1 MKYNI
6 LFILF
11 LFSLSSCDKLPGE
24 LKNKVSEEV
33 QKALNEA
40 GTNIQGFE
48 KVNLIAE
55 IMDVSDKKVT
65 RVN

>member
-6 LFILF
+6 LFVLF
-11 LFSLSSCDKLPGE
+11 LFCLSSSDKLPGE

>member
-11 LFSLSSCDKLPGE
+11 LFCFSSCNKLPNE
-24 LKNKVSEEV
+24 LKNMVSEEV
-33 QKALNEA
+33 QKALDEA
-40 GTNIQGFE
+40 GSNRHELE

-55 IMDVSDKKVT
+55 IMDVSDK
-65 RVN
+65 